1 MEKAKGE
8 LAVNTMI
15 LMALGILVLALI
27 VILILQWKG
36 DMISMVGGVLK
47 PPGTP

>member
-1 MEKAKGE
+1 MKKAKGE
-8 LAVNTMI
+8 LAINTMI

-36 DMISMVGGVLK
+36 DMTSIVGEVLK
-47 PPGTP
+47 PPVTP

>member
-1 MEKAKGE
+1 MKDAKGE

-36 DMISMVGGVLK
+36 DMISLVSGVLK
-47 PPGTP
+47 PPATP

>member
-1 MEKAKGE
+1 MKNAKGE

-36 DMISMVGGVLK
+36 DMINMVGGVLT
-47 PPGTP
+47 PPETP